1 MNDPLA
7 NLLAYSFG
15 YGLAD
20 VIQPRLPARFEPVG
34 LPEGVRA
41 SSTQVSGETSEIPV
55 SEQVVFPEIPSSLPP
70 TVSPQ
75 SVIATPF
82 NDMTS
87 HRQTDAQPA
96 QRLTPTVDGMP
107 SAWGQAPTDDVS
119 YPHEMRSAELT
130 VPVREVV
137 PDRSEGAGLPAEVVP
152 VEHPPVFTRRRVA
165 ELDQEVDGKGV
176 RTHVSASGDVMSDG
190 RDEFAITTGPPD
202 SMVPQIPSLPGAN
215 QAVTP
220 RHPHDPH
227 PPSRITISIGRVE
240 VRAIPA
246 TSPPGAPRSR
256 SHGPTPALSLNEY
269 LRRRDGGRS

>member
-34 LPEGVRA
+34 LPEGARA
-41 SSTQVSGETSEIPV
+41 SFTQVSGETSEIPV

-87 HRQTDAQPA
+87 HRQMDAQPA

-107 SAWGQAPTDDVS
+107 SAWGQAPTAYPSHPDATTSAGLTTSAREVASDKPETAGIPTGVVREERQPVFVRRHTDRVGQVS
-119 YPHEMRSAELT
+119 E
-130 VPVREVV
+130 EVV
-137 PDRSEGAGLPAEVVP
+137 PDELKSGSGSPDARREVASIPELTDSPVASQVRSSPTVHEQRVP
-152 VEHPPVFTRRRVA
+152 N
-165 ELDQEVDGKGV
+165 
-176 RTHVSASGDVMSDG
+176 HVHHA
-190 RDEFAITTGPPD
+190 P
-202 SMVPQIPSLPGAN
+202 
-215 QAVTP
+215 
-220 RHPHDPH
+220 
-227 PPSRITISIGRVE
+227 RITIRIGRVE
-240 VRAIPA
+240 VRAIPV
-246 TSPPGAPRSR
+246 TSPPPATRSR
-256 SHGPTPALSLNEY
+256 LPTPALSLDEY